1 MRALEDLIKQ
11 DQLKEDRRRVNQFT
25 AERIARQNKDKLH
38 EKLEDLFIMYLD
50 GDECRFMR
58 FSQLEDLRKFYVYI
72 KENL

>member
-1 MRALEDLIKQ
+1 MRDLIKE

-25 AERIARQNKDKLH
+25 AERMARQNKDKLH
-38 EKLEDLFIMYLD
+38 EKLEDLFIMYFD
-50 GDECRFMR
+50 SDECRFMR

>member
-1 MRALEDLIKQ
+1 MEDLIKE
-11 DQLKEDRRRVNQFT
+11 DQLKEDRRRVNKFT
-25 AERIARQNKDKLH
+25 AERMARQNKDKLH

-50 GDECRFMR
+50 SDECRFMR

>member
-1 MRALEDLIKQ
+1 M
-11 DQLKEDRRRVNQFT
+11 
-25 AERIARQNKDKLH
+25 ARQNKDKLQ

-50 GDECRFMR
+50 SDECRFMR

>member
-1 MRALEDLIKQ
+1 MEDLIKQ

-25 AERIARQNKDKLH
+25 AERMARQNKDKLQ

-50 GDECRFMR
+50 SDECRFMR
-58 FSQLEDLRKFYVYI
+58 CSQLEDLRKFYVYI

>member
-11 DQLKEDRRRVNQFT
+11 DQLKEDRRRVNKFT
-25 AERIARQNKDKLH
+25 AERMARQNKENLQ
-38 EKLEDLFIMYLD
+38 EKLEDLFLMYLD
-50 GDECRFMR
+50 SDECRFMR

>member
-11 DQLKEDRRRVNQFT
+11 DQLKEDRRRVNKFT
-25 AERIARQNKDKLH
+25 AERMTRQNKENLQ
-38 EKLEDLFIMYLD
+38 EKLEDLFLMYLD
-50 GDECRFMR
+50 SDECRFMR